1 MSIPTLLHECWTRGI
16 TLSANGDQLAF
27 RAPPG
32 ALDDAL
38 KDRLREHKTAILAE
52 LAGQA
57 ETGQTD
63 YFAPRPLGANERSLW
78 FLYRMAPT
86 SCAYNLAYA
95 ARLQPGVTAA
105 TVERAFNV
113 LQQRH
118 PILCS
123 PYGERDGD
131 AVQWLDTGHP
141 PRPLDRRSFSG
152 ESEQDIRVYLAR
164 EADRPLALES
174 GEVCRALLAS
184 NAREDGDQHY
194 LLLVVHHI
202 AADFASFEQL
212 LAEFVDLAGGESA
225 AEPGNPDTSGYRA
238 WVAEQSRVIRD
249 EGEEHGDYWRQ
260 QLEDA
265 PGLELPT
272 DFPHPAQQTF
282 EGEELS
288 FTLPSSDSRRLREAA
303 RSLGVTPYIYWL
315 ALFQWF
321 LGRLSG
327 QRDFVIGTPS
337 SGRLTPELHALVGYL
352 VNPVPLRCRLD
363 DDLTL
368 ADWVRRVQ
376 RQATEALGYQAYP
389 FATLVEQLQLGRET
403 GRAPVFQHM
412 FTLNRERSLP
422 GRERVIARELM
433 AEQRGAAHELNLVV
447 VDRDDGF
454 LGKWRYNRA
463 LYRRTTVAQLREL
476 FLDLV
481 RRSVNNLDQPL
492 ADLQWLP
499 EALAGQLTGPR
510 TQWPQPG
517 AWEAF
522 VHQVRTR
529 PDALAIHELPPSGEG
544 EQQLSYGELAAR
556 VNGCGWAL
564 QDRGLAVGDRVA
576 LCLPRG
582 LPWVTALLATWQ
594 QGASYVALDP
604 KWPAARLAWT
614 CEDASPQLVVG
625 LGERPD
631 WLPPSVQWLDA
642 TAGWRAQPGELV
654 ARTDPS
660 APAYVIYTSG
670 STGRPKGVVVSQ
682 GSLLQYSQAVME
694 RLQLPGDASLAS
706 LAGVATDLGYTA
718 LFGALLT
725 GRTLRLLDEDLA
737 FDAEG
742 LADQLEQAPVDC
754 LKLVPS
760 HLKALLIASRPARLL
775 PRRCLVCGGEAL
787 TRELVDQARSLVAE
801 LRIVNHYGPTEATVG
816 AITYEVPNPAPET
829 LPIGQPLANVTA
841 SVRNPRGEL
850 LPRGIS
856 GELYL
861 AGATLAEGYLNRS
874 QMTAKAFVR
883 SERGEVLY
891 RTGDRVSIDR
901 NGQLRFIGRVD
912 HQVKIRGYR
921 VEPGEVANT
930 VKAQPGVRDAVVVNR
945 PDSRGQNRLVAYL
958 VCDEAAM
965 APVREALAA
974 ILPDYMVPAVWI
986 PLPGLPLKDNG
997 KVDSSALPDPDQQE
1011 PAEAADDAGDASEDG
1026 VVGTLLAITRELLGN
1041 DSISATD
1048 NFFAV
1053 GGDSILSLQIIARA
1067 KQQGLQL
1074 TPKQIFEHQTMAAL
1088 AQVVERTGES
1098 PVASAEPDV
1107 PQDGPFALTPIQQW
1121 FFEQDQPRAHH
1132 WNQSLLLRQH
1142 EPLQE
1147 NRLREAVARLLQR
1160 HASLRLYFEREGDQ
1174 WQQRYAPYQPAM
1186 AGQAFAV
1193 DQGTPDMANLQAW
1206 QGAMALD
1213 QAPLFRLVYFPAS
1226 GHLLCTAHHL
1236 VVDAVSWQTL
1246 TRDLEGL
1253 YLAGPESQPP
1263 QPPAGASFQAWS
1275 RALQQRAEQ
1284 PDLSGQL
1291 DYWRQQL
1298 EELPELPAQ
1307 ANRYAD
1313 SRTLSV
1319 TLDAE
1324 TTTRLLGGCH
1334 EAYNTQAQDLLLAA
1348 LARVIGHW
1356 LGQGRVTIE
1365 LESHGRSAESWAPD
1379 ISRTPGWFTSRY
1391 PLAVPV
1397 SNADEAAVVSAKEA
1411 LRSVPELGVG
1421 YDLLRYR
1428 QARDL
1433 PRAELITFNYLG
1445 QFDHWDA
1452 ESRLFRVEEWACPG
1466 ARAPENH
1473 RTHWLD
1479 VNALVLGGC
1488 LKAEWRYAPA
1498 VHGEPMVREL
1508 AEAFIRE
1515 VAALVEH
1522 CGNPGAGRATASDF
1536 PDAGLSDDELQG
1548 LLDVLDQ

>member
-105 TVERAFNV
+105 TVERAFTA

-131 AVQWLDTGHP
+131 AMQWLDTGHP

-288 FTLPSSDSRRLREAA
+288 FTLPSSDSLRLREAA

-556 VNGCGWAL
+556 VNGCGRAL

-614 CEDASPQLVVG
+614 CEDASPRLVVG

-874 QMTAKAFVR
+874 EMTAKAFVR

-958 VCDEAAM
+958 VCDEAAL

-1011 PAEAADDAGDASEDG
+1011 PAEATDDAGDAREDG

-1121 FFEQDQPRAHH
+1121 VFEQDQPRPLEPVPAAAPARATAGRLAAGGGGPAAAAPR
-1132 WNQSLLLRQH
+1132 QPETVFRAGGGSVAAALRPLPASH
-1142 EPLQE
+1142 GRAGLRGGSGHARHGEP
-1147 NRLREAVARLLQR
+1147 
-1160 HASLRLYFEREGDQ
+1160 ASLAGGDGPGPGAAVPAGVLPR
-1174 WQQRYAPYQPAM
+1174 QRPSAVHRPPPGGGRGVLADPYPRPRRPVSGRPRKPATAAARRRQFPGLVPSAAA
-1186 AGQAFAV
+1186 AG
-1193 DQGTPDMANLQAW
+1193 
-1206 QGAMALD
+1206 GA
-1213 QAPLFRLVYFPAS
+1213 
-1226 GHLLCTAHHL
+1226 
-1236 VVDAVSWQTL
+1236 
-1246 TRDLEGL
+1246 
-1253 YLAGPESQPP
+1253 AGPERA
-1263 QPPAGASFQAWS
+1263 AG
-1275 RALQQRAEQ
+1275 
-1284 PDLSGQL
+1284 
-1291 DYWRQQL
+1291 
-1298 EELPELPAQ
+1298 
-1307 ANRYAD
+1307 
-1313 SRTLSV
+1313 
-1319 TLDAE
+1319 
-1324 TTTRLLGGCH
+1324 
-1334 EAYNTQAQDLLLAA
+1334 LLAA
-1348 LARVIGHW
+1348 TARGTAGITGEGQPLCRQPHPQRHPRCRDHHAAAGRMPRGLQHSGPGPAAGGTGAGDRPLARPGSGHHRTGEPRALRRILGAGHQPDPGLVHQSLPPGRAGVQCGRGGRGVCQGGIAVGAGAGRW
-1356 LGQGRVTIE
+1356 LRPAALSPGPGLAPGGADHLQLPGPVRPLGRGIPPVPGGGMG
-1365 LESHGRSAESWAPD
+1365 L
-1379 ISRTPGWFTSRY
+1379 SRRPGAGKPPH
-1391 PLAVPV
+1391 PLA
-1397 SNADEAAVVSAKEA
+1397 
-1411 LRSVPELGVG
+1411 G
-1421 YDLLRYR
+1421 R
-1428 QARDL
+1428 Q
-1433 PRAELITFNYLG
+1433 
-1445 QFDHWDA
+1445 
-1452 ESRLFRVEEWACPG
+1452 CPG
-1466 ARAPENH
+1466 AGWLSEGGVALCAGGARRA
-1473 RTHWLD
+1473 
-1479 VNALVLGGC
+1479 
-1488 LKAEWRYAPA
+1488 
-1498 VHGEPMVREL
+1498 HG
-1508 AEAFIRE
+1508 A
-1515 VAALVEH
+1515 
-1522 CGNPGAGRATASDF
+1522 RARRGVY
-1536 PDAGLSDDELQG
+1536 P
-1548 LLDVLDQ
+1548 